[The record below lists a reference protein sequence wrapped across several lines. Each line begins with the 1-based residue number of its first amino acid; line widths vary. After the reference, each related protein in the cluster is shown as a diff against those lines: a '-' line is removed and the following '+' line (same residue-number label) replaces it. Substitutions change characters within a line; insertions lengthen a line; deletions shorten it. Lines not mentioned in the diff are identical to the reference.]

1 MVSKVPSWRVLSL
14 RVNLGPSSCK
24 LTFLEFLKMYLEK
37 IRPSMSRI
45 GHASMFCLPVLS
57 KEDVIPLTVE
67 SDHSS
72 SMELGVLWVK
82 SSQHPG
88 NCMAQAGGEV
98 VEYNLRL
105 VVGSSAM
112 TLDVVTTNK
121 VCELEVCRR
130 SLREMYQPKPIQKN
144 AVKDKFLMHCFN
156 ITEHTSVMGGWG
168 MNRILGILW
177 CSSTL
182 MIAVKSFSTAMGMMC
197 FISAPFLS
205 RISELGMHEAS
216 SLIR

>member
-37 IRPSMSRI
+37 IRPSTSQI
-45 GHASMFCLPVLS
+45 SHTSVFCLPVLS

-72 SMELGVLWVK
+72 SVELGVLREE

-105 VVGSSAM
+105 VVGSSSM
-112 TLDVVTTNK
+112 TLDVVATNK
-121 VCELEVCRR
+121 VCELEVRRR
-130 SLREMYQPKPIQKN
+130 SLREMY
-144 AVKDKFLMHCFN
+144 
-156 ITEHTSVMGGWG
+156 
-168 MNRILGILW
+168 
-177 CSSTL
+177 
-182 MIAVKSFSTAMGMMC
+182 
-197 FISAPFLS
+197 
-205 RISELGMHEAS
+205 
-216 SLIR
+216 